1 MGMLKIFMKSI
12 VFSTRSRRR
21 FFPFVIVFGILSL
34 ATIILLYNFDN
45 FSREGLLVHRGV
57 GVEVSTLGNVDY
69 SVAQRTI
76 GTNIPGAEAI
86 IYYRYVDFGADLRIC
101 SINTKYQW
109 AFSEI
114 KPNDLVSGR
123 FPSND
128 MEALV
133 SDELLLTLSDE
144 EGTPPVKIYT
154 KPVTGSRFKL
164 GQSNESTFE
173 LKVSG
178 IFDRPSSPSK
188 LASGREWIFIPETS
202 FETLVGGENL
212 GYTDNQIYIHSV
224 SIIASGDVFSGASYD
239 NVDSIAASLDLDD
252 NYDSPVYTSKTDKD
266 AQRNM
271 FVLSLFFGIFG
282 TFMVSTLYSYLITR
296 FRRREVAV
304 LKAMGYSSWH
314 VRIVVL
320 SEILVVAL
328 TGYFIGLAAIQGYL
342 WLSSPGTYFFQFVT
356 ISVYFPFII
365 PSVTVVLSFLAVVI
379 SCFPGFFLI
388 TFRILAVRPI
398 EIFRQK

>member
-1 MGMLKIFMKSI
+1 MGMFKVLMKSI

-69 SVAQRTI
+69 SAAQAAI
-76 GTNIPGAEAI
+76 GTSIPGAEAI
-86 IYYRYVDFGADLRIC
+86 IYYRYIDFGTNLRIC
-101 SINTKYQW
+101 SINTRYHW

-114 KPNDLVSGR
+114 KPNDLVSGS

-128 MEALV
+128 MEVLV
-133 SDELLLTLSDE
+133 SDDLLLTLFDQ
-144 EGTPPVKIYT
+144 EGSVRIFT
-154 KPVTGSRFKL
+154 KPVVGARFKL
-164 GQSNESTFE
+164 GESEDTQFE

-178 IFDRPSSPSK
+178 IFEKPSSPSK

-202 FETLVGGENL
+202 FETLVSGENL
-212 GYTDNQIYIHSV
+212 DYADNQIYIHSV

-239 NVDSIAASLDLDD
+239 NVDSIAANLNLGTE
-252 NYDSPVYTSKTDKD
+252 YDSPAFTSKTDKD

-314 VRIVVL
+314 VRTVVL

-328 TGYFIGLAAIQGYL
+328 TGYFIGLAVIQGYL
-342 WLSSPGTYFFQFVT
+342 WFSSPGTYFFQFVT
-356 ISVYFPFII
+356 ISFNFPFII
-365 PSVTVVLSFLAVVI
+365 PSITVVLSFLAGVS